1 MGILRRR
8 ARGRRGGPQP
18 PSPRA
23 VLMTLLLTAQE
34 DLRFAFGSGQVTPPA
49 YSDKEPIRRMYT
61 AERKKFVEERDDLP
75 QMLERRELESFLCSN
90 WVSEVDPISWT
101 GLGRN

>member
-34 DLRFAFGSGQVTPPA
+34 GLRFAFGSGQVTPPA

-75 QMLERRELESFLCSN
+75 QRLERRELESFLCSN
-90 WVSEVDPISWT
+90 GVSPADIRPRVERATD
-101 GLGRN
+101 

>member
-75 QMLERRELESFLCSN
+75 QRLERRELESFLCSN
-90 WVSEVDPISWT
+90 GVSPADIRPRVERATD
-101 GLGRN
+101 